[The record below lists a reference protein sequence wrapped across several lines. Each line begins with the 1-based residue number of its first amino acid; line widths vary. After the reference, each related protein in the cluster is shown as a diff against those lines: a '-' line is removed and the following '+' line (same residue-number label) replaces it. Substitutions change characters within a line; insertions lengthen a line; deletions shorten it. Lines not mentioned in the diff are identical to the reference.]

1 MLQFE
6 DTDMHRP
13 SENKEQSFW
22 DWFSAKSEKLFF
34 FELYQEKLLPETL
47 IEIQKIHP
55 DLVFEIGPEI
65 DGKRDFII
73 SANGLKEAFPA
84 VIELVRS
91 APQFDSW
98 NIIPFRQRKKDLDME
113 VEIEEVMLSPDDV
126 VFDYDYDDNKV
137 NLNIYVEDV
146 DSEDS
151 RVYHIIF
158 ILLDNIIGE
167 YDVEMK
173 IGRIDIYTLDETK
186 STSHLHPLQELPRI
200 VDNLGKKTIH

>member
-1 MLQFE
+1 MQGSTE
-6 DTDMHRP
+6 T
-13 SENKEQSFW
+13 KEQSFW
-22 DWFSAKSEKLFF
+22 DWFSAKSDKLFF

-47 IEIQKIHP
+47 HQIQQIHP
-55 DLVFEIGPEI
+55 DLVFEISPEL

-84 VIELVRS
+84 VIDLVRS

-113 VEIEEVMLSPDDV
+113 VEIEDVILSPDEIL
-126 VFDYDYDDNKV
+126 FDYDYDDNKV
-137 NLNIYVEDV
+137 NLDVYVEDV

-151 RVYHIIF
+151 RVYHIVF

-186 STSHLHPLQELPRI
+186 SVSHLHPLSDLPRI
-200 VDNLGKKTIH
+200 VDNLGKKTVH

>member
-1 MLQFE
+1 ME
-6 DTDMHRP
+6 RP
-13 SENKEQSFW
+13 AESKEQSFW
-22 DWFSAKSEKLFF
+22 DWFTEKSDKLFF

-47 IEIQKIHP
+47 VQIQTIHP

-65 DGKRDFII
+65 DGKRDFIV

-98 NIIPFRQRKKDLDME
+98 NIIPFRQRKPDFDME
-113 VEIEEVMLSPDDV
+113 VEIEDVVLSPDDI

-137 NLNIYVEDV
+137 NLNVYVEDI

-151 RVYHIIF
+151 RVYHIVF

-173 IGRIDIYTLDETK
+173 IGRIDIYTLDENK
-186 STSHLHPLQELPRI
+186 STSHLHPLSDLPRI
-200 VDNLGKKTIH
+200 VDNLGKKTVH